1 MLADLLSFL
10 VDLGKKI
17 QSIFYWFTDKI
28 YDAAI
33 GVWNWIIDA
42 CCYAVEI
49 LFSTIDFKNHLFD
62 VSAGFTGLPSSM
74 IYIMNEIG
82 MDNFLLIITTA
93 IIIRVTMNLIPGA
106 LTRV

>member
-10 VDLGKKI
+10 VELGKKL
-17 QSIFYWFTDKI
+17 QSILYWFTDKI

-33 GVWNWIIDA
+33 AVWNWIIDA
-42 CCYAVEI
+42 CCYTVEI

-62 VSAGFTGLPSSM
+62 VSGQFAGLPSSM
-74 IYIMNEIG
+74 IYIMNQIG
-82 MDNFLLIITTA
+82 IDNFLLIITTA
-93 IIIRVTMNLIPGA
+93 IIIRVSLNLIPGA